1 MTRKPDA
8 KKQPAISRTNA
19 PVDLSSSH
27 SPPADKKTHPHA
39 PAELPGVEVPSELA
53 TVEAPMELPAVETS
67 TELPAAEVPAVQ
79 ASIAVD
85 SIEANPVNKHTF
97 TETKIDAIPTSKVA
111 SAEARPEETLKV
123 FEDPLPKSEMI
134 TSPELFPS
142 PNVLE
147 ELPVNKTK
155 TNSLESE
162 GKTVNSPGKNINV
175 VSGRRLLDSGIVRV
189 RARTLDIH
197 GFRKLQ
203 GLIRNQDDIWGDGA
217 KFDEL
222 LLPLLET
229 LEEPND
235 ESKPAKALDLK
246 TQVLVTVQLMLKHQ
260 PKFFSTTYPR
270 ALCAILIAR
279 KYFQSTSHI
288 VYGLGE
294 MSKLIAKRC
303 EPEDC
308 INAVLDLLETETSE
322 IHESSTLFMG
332 MSVLESLLY
341 RYAVPGKS
349 NELTS
354 EQEVRMGNLATRCLA
369 ANSPD
374 IRRAVLQYILQLND
388 CMSDER
394 HIWKLLGPACEDYRD
409 LITYYV
415 AKRADTKARG

>member
-1 MTRKPDA
+1 MTKKPDA
-8 KKQPAISRTNA
+8 KRQTAISRPYA
-19 PVDLSSSH
+19 PADLSSSH
-27 SPPADKKTHPHA
+27 SLPADKTTHSYDA
-39 PAELPGVEVPSELA
+39 AELLAVEVPPELA

-67 TELPAAEVPAVQ
+67 TELPAAEVPVVQ

-85 SIEANPVNKHTF
+85 PVETYPINKYTF
-97 TETKIDAIPTSKVA
+97 MDTMIDAIPSNKVA
-111 SAEARPEETLKV
+111 SAEARSEETLKV

-134 TSPELFPS
+134 TPPGLFPS

-155 TNSLESE
+155 SNSLESE
-162 GKTVNSPGKNINV
+162 GKSANMPGKNINV

-189 RARTLDIH
+189 RARTLDIY

-217 KFDEL
+217 KFEEL

-260 PKFFSTTYPR
+260 PKFFSTFYPR
-270 ALCAILIAR
+270 ALCAILSAR
-279 KYFQSTSHI
+279 NHFQSTSHI
-288 VYGLGE
+288 VYDLGE
-294 MSKLIAKRC
+294 TYRLIAQRC

-341 RYAVPGKS
+341 RYAVPKS
-349 NELTS
+349 HVLTN
-354 EQEVRMGNLATRCLA
+354 EQEVRMGKLATRCLA
-369 ANSPD
+369 ANNPD
-374 IRRAVLQYILQLND
+374 IRRAVLQYVLMLND
-388 CMSDER
+388 CMSNEH

-409 LITYYV
+409 LITYYI
-415 AKRADTKARG
+415 AKREETKVRI